1 MVRKYSLFVLCSI
14 GFKNIL
20 IDKTIDKQQ
29 SCSWKIPF
37 HLSICHNSTLY
48 TDREIGLNI
57 AKMQSQSILRY
68 PRRVMRR
75 MNGNFVRFHSG
86 KSAILLTY
94 IRM

>member
-14 GFKNIL
+14 GFKSIL

-57 AKMQSQSILRY
+57 AKMLWKICNTNY
-68 PRRVMRR
+68 IVYTYVAV
-75 MNGNFVRFHSG
+75 GN
-86 KSAILLTY
+86 
-94 IRM
+94 